1 MSDQESKDS
10 LEELF
15 RFGVIGQYLELVNHV
30 IYDRRS
36 WNLIQKKLEQRRL
49 HKKRMQTVQTISLL
63 CVTIVLSLCIF
74 LKI

>member
-49 HKKRMQTVQTISLL
+49 RKKRMQTVQTIGLL

>member
-1 MSDQESKDS
+1 MSEQESKDS

-15 RFGVIGQYLELVNHV
+15 RFVVIGQYLEFVSHE

-36 WNLIQKKLEQRRL
+36 WIIIQKSLEQGRL
-49 HKKRMQTVQTISLL
+49 RKKRMQTVQTIGLL
-63 CVTIVLSLCIF
+63 SVTVVLSLCIF